1 VSPRSTRNKL
11 KITFVATLIV
21 LAVAIA
27 SYLYVD
33 SLVLK
38 PAKFQVSNL
47 DFDYNWVQVG
57 TPVEISVDV
66 TNVGDKMGN
75 HTVNISIDETIL
87 TTETVALSASETET
101 IFFLATELE
110 IGNHTVTVDELADS
124 IKVTVEK
131 PVRPAELELSD
142 LKVSRPEAALGETIT
157 VSATAENIGDLAAQ
171 FSVELYVNDEMQE
184 TKNIQLDGIEIT
196 TLSFDVKCDAEGE
209 FDVKVGELTAPYTVS
224 ADAQP
229 PTPAEFHLSDLVIN
243 PSSVLDDEAVT
254 VSVSVTNVGES
265 SGSYDVN
272 LTVDGVLK
280 ETKTVE
286 LSGAASAIVEFE
298 ITETVGGTHTVEI
311 GELSGTFVVESSVFA
326 SEDVEIHSLIVT
338 PYELWDGETVHIKG
352 KVDNL
357 ANEQATLQVR
367 VLVKENVE
375 TTQTLALDSSA
386 TNVEFEIPVSVSY
399 ARDDGKQDGYTV
411 QLVNMGNQ
419 SNVLSGYY
427 VVVPEGYHTLSVS
440 VNAIGMEFKVNGETH
455 AAPYLKLLPEGTY
468 DIELP
473 DGFEGGGTW
482 WNWTSW
488 NDGPTSLIRSVDL
501 TSRVSL
507 TATFLNCKSCP
518 SLYVWNGEE
527 YWYTAEISDGTGY
540 LGIFDYFQEDGSLSF
555 LYSVPWDYTKLNTS
569 RIEPRDG
576 YYDMTL
582 TQKWDEIAYIDEAT
596 LVWVDHPMDSDVFST
611 KATYLYNL
619 DEQGTIYTVSDNPR
633 APVSCA
639 NSTGYDLLE
648 LISKRDGITTK
659 GNEFKWDTLEL
670 DLGDLSDA
678 QQIKLLVGG
687 TIIYSTGE
695 EQGEWTGQFYNQPGE
710 QPFPPPYMEVKDA
723 QGNWVSVPNNRQFPL
738 LDVTPDCFTV
748 NLTGL
753 FQPEDYKLRIHT
765 FFNTEFDYIA
775 VDTTTQQEITIQKV
789 PVSFANLTQAFTTNS
804 NSTGNFTRYGEIT
817 ELLQDSDNKYAIIR
831 QGDQI
836 VFHYPVEDL
845 PPVPEGMERNYFL
858 FASVWFKVDGL
869 FYVDFTVDPLPFH
882 EMSYFPYNINQESY
896 PYDIEHQNYLDEYN
910 TRIIKNPKK

>member
-11 KITFVATLIV
+11 KIAFVAILII
-21 LAVAIA
+21 LAVAIP
-27 SYLYVD
+27 SYIYVD
-33 SLVLK
+33 SLIPK

-66 TNVGDKMGN
+66 TNVGDKAGN
-75 HTVNISIDETIL
+75 HTVSISIDETVL
-87 TTETVALSASETET
+87 ATETVTLSATETET

-110 IGNHTVTVDELADS
+110 TGNHTVTVDELTDS

-131 PVRPAELELSD
+131 PVRPAELELFD
-142 LKVSRPEAALGETIT
+142 LKVSRPEAALGEAIT
-157 VSATAENIGDLAAQ
+157 VSVTAKNIGDLSGQ
-171 FSVELYVNDEMQE
+171 FSVELHVNDEKQE
-184 TKNIQLDGIEIT
+184 IQSIQLDGTEIT
-196 TLSFDVKCDAEGE
+196 TLSFQVTRDVEGE
-209 FDVKVGELTAPYTVS
+209 CIVNVGDLTASYTVS

-229 PTPAEFHLSDLVIN
+229 PTPAEFQLSDLLIN
-243 PSSVLDDEAVT
+243 PSSVLDDETVT
-254 VSVSVTNVGES
+254 VLVTVTNVGES

-280 ETKTVE
+280 QTKTVE
-286 LSGAASAIVEFE
+286 LSGAASTLVEFE
-298 ITETVGGTHTVEI
+298 IMETVGGTHTVEI
-311 GELSGTFVVESSVFA
+311 DELVGTFVVESSVSA

-338 PYELWDGETVHIKG
+338 PYELWDGETVHIKA
-352 KVDNL
+352 KADNL
-357 ANEQATLQVR
+357 ANEQSTLQVR

-375 TTQTLALDSSA
+375 TTQTFTLDSGA

-399 ARDDGKQDGYTV
+399 ARDDEKQDGYTV
-411 QLVNMGNQ
+411 KLVNMGNQ

-455 AAPYLKLLPEGTY
+455 RAPYLKLLPEGTY
-468 DIELP
+468 EIELP

-488 NDGPTSLIRSVDL
+488 NDGPTSLTRSVDL

-507 TATFLNCKSCP
+507 TATYLNCKSCP
-518 SLYVWNGEE
+518 SLYIWNGEE

-582 TQKWDEIAYIDEAT
+582 IQKWDEIAYIDSAT
-596 LVWVDHPMDSDVFST
+596 LVCVDHPIGFDVFST
-611 KATYLYNL
+611 KATYLYDL
-619 DEQGTIYTVSDNPR
+619 DEKGTIYTVSDNPL
-633 APVSCA
+633 APVSCVNA
-639 NSTGYDLLE
+639 TGHNLLE
-648 LISKRDGITTK
+648 LVSKRDGITTK
-659 GNEFKWDTLEL
+659 GNEFSWDTLEL

-678 QQIKLLVGG
+678 QQIKLLLGG

-695 EQGEWTGQFYNQPGE
+695 EQGEWAEQFFNQPGE
-710 QPFPPPYMEVKDA
+710 KPFPPPYMEVKDA
-723 QGNWVSVPNNRQFPL
+723 QGNWVPVPNNRQLPL
-738 LDVTPDCFTV
+738 LDVTPDCFAV

-753 FQPEDYKLRIHT
+753 FQPGDYKLRIHT

-775 VDTTTQQEITIQKV
+775 VDTTTQQDIIIQEI

-804 NSTGNFTRYGEIT
+804 NSTGNFTRYGEVT
-817 ELLQDSDNKYAIIR
+817 QLLQNPDNKYAIIR

-836 VFHYPVEDL
+836 VFHYPVDNL
-845 PPVPEGMERNYFL
+845 PSIPEGMERDYFL

-882 EMSYFPYNINQESY
+882 EMSCFPYNMEQESY
-896 PYDIEHQNYLDEYN
+896 PYDTEHQNYLDEYN
-910 TRIIKNPKK
+910 TRIIESP